1 MKILIVS
8 GFLGAGKTTL
18 IKEMAKKTKRDF
30 VIMENEYGDVDIDSN
45 VLKDEG
51 MNIWELTEGCV
62 CCTMKKDFA
71 SSILTIANSLD
82 PEYLIVEPT
91 GVAKLS
97 NIIKNIKQI
106 EYDRITLLKPITI
119 IDGNAFDSFISSYD
133 DIYIDQLI
141 NTSKI
146 IISKMESKDKE
157 DNEELVK
164 KIKNI
169 LKKNDRDIDIISEH
183 YSNKDKDFWE
193 AILKNFLDEKY
204 ALKESL
210 NKNTE
215 EYMPDSIS
223 MKGCSV
229 GSEGE
234 FIVLIEDIIYGRFG
248 YVARSKGF
256 IKCGESVLRYDVV
269 GDRYAITGAS
279 EDDELEIVFIGKD
292 LNRSLLREIFQPI
305 YRENIKRKDDNHHEE
320 HNHSED
326 CHHHDEECC
335 HDGECHHHDE
345 KNHHH

>member
-169 LKKNDRDIDIISEH
+169 LKKNDRDIDIIS
-183 YSNKDKDFWE
+183 
-193 AILKNFLDEKY
+193 
-204 ALKESL
+204 
-210 NKNTE
+210 
-215 EYMPDSIS
+215 
-223 MKGCSV
+223 
-229 GSEGE
+229 
-234 FIVLIEDIIYGRFG
+234 
-248 YVARSKGF
+248 
-256 IKCGESVLRYDVV
+256 
-269 GDRYAITGAS
+269 
-279 EDDELEIVFIGKD
+279 
-292 LNRSLLREIFQPI
+292 
-305 YRENIKRKDDNHHEE
+305 
-320 HNHSED
+320 
-326 CHHHDEECC
+326 
-335 HDGECHHHDE
+335 
-345 KNHHH
+345 